1 MFRLIE
7 QFLGTIKP
15 SELAMKKILIS
26 AVCALVL
33 TTTFAAAQS
42 SQGKGGAP
50 MTGETADPA
59 KGPTAK
65 STEAGDMGQKATTKK
80 MKKAKKTM

>member
-1 MFRLIE
+1 M
-7 QFLGTIKP
+7 
-15 SELAMKKILIS
+15 ELAMKRILIT
-26 AVCALVL
+26 AACALML

-59 KGPTAK
+59 KTPGTK
-65 STEAGDMGQKATTKK
+65 STEAGGMGQKPMAKK